1 MKKALDGNTNLRLE
15 TILIMVEFS
24 ALQLGC
30 IIEYI
35 G

>member
-15 TILIMVEFS
+15 TVLIMVELN
-24 ALQLGC
+24 ALQIGC
-30 IIEYI
+30 SIEYI